1 MFEIIGLLIL
11 VLMAA
16 GFAFLLYVGWR
27 WLRQQTAS
35 RLGDDQGALLTVQ
48 AGFVGLLT
56 VLMLLPLEAVDG
68 LISERSQRYDEVV
81 TDVGRSWGQSQVL
94 AAPVVVVPFTVTRN
108 TVQTVV
114 DGDGKRQEQSRS
126 EVVHDQLL
134 LLPQQLTIDSQLQHE
149 VRERGIY
156 AATVYTAT
164 LDGRARF
171 DMTALQLPAGAV
183 VAWADL
189 RLVVG
194 LTDTRGISAI
204 DHLSWNGTALAAAPG
219 TGMGA
224 PMLLE
229 RGFHAPLALTGPQV
243 AELQLTL
250 TLRGSGALSLAPLG
264 QTSDLRI
271 RADWPHPGFTD
282 LLPTSHDIRSDGFDA
297 HWQVSHLIRNY
308 PQQMLASDRTEINEV
323 LAVANLFTPVT
334 HYSAATRAVKYGVLF
349 IGLTY
354 LTLLGFQLGSGLRL
368 HGVQYLLVGG
378 ALALFYLLLVALV
391 EQVSFSI
398 AFVSAATVIVA
409 SISVYA
415 GVAYRCLW
423 PALVL
428 AVLLTSLY
436 ALLYAMLHL
445 EDYALLMGSGLLLA
459 VMLVL
464 MVLTRNLATR
474 TEPSP
479 AQQP

>member
-27 WLRQQTAS
+27 WLRQQTS
-35 RLGDDQGALLTVQ
+35 TRLGDDKGARLTLQ

-56 VLMLLPLEAVDG
+56 VLMLMPLDAVDG

-81 TDVGRSWGQSQVL
+81 RDVGRSWGQSQIL
-94 AAPVVVVPFTVTRN
+94 AAPVVVIPFSVTKN

-114 DGDGKRQEQSRS
+114 DADGKRQEQSRS
-126 EVVHDQLL
+126 EVFHDQLL
-134 LLPQQLTIDSQLQHE
+134 LLPQRLTIDSQLRHE

-164 LDGRARF
+164 VDGRARF
-171 DMTALQLPAGAV
+171 DATALQLPPAAV
-183 VAWADL
+183 VDWADV
-189 RLVVG
+189 RVVVG
-194 LTDTRGISAI
+194 LTDTRGITAI
-204 DHLSWNGTALAAAPG
+204 ERLEWNGTALAAAPG
-219 TGMGA
+219 TGMNT
-224 PMLLE
+224 PSLLE

-243 AELQLTL
+243 AELQLSL
-250 TLRGSGALSLAPLG
+250 TLRGSGALSLVPLG
-264 QTSDLRI
+264 ETSELEI
-271 RADWPHPGFTD
+271 SADWPHPGFTD
-282 LLPTSHDIRSDGFDA
+282 LLPSRHDIRSDGFDA

-308 PQQMLASDRTEINEV
+308 PQQMLASDRTEMSEV

-391 EQVSFSI
+391 EQVSFSV
-398 AFVSAATVIVA
+398 AFVTAAAVIVV

-428 AVLLTSLY
+428 AAMLASLY

-474 TEPSP
+474 AEPSSVG
-479 AQQP
+479 QP